1 MRRLDL
7 IITQVRQQT
16 ENEDFSDTT
25 GIRDNEMV
33 QFANDAQEK
42 IHARVRDVYPAA
54 FIKQGTI
61 TTVANQEAYDLPT
74 DCFLDNSVVNVEFSQ
89 DSTEDG
95 YYPLDR
101 ISFKERVS
109 FQAGNPDGYIVRT
122 NKILLAP
129 VPSSSSGTIRLTYVF
144 RLPTV
149 DKRRAKIATV
159 SLNSGTNQI
168 TSITFD
174 TNETIDA
181 TDLVNND
188 YMCIVDRFGVIK
200 MAGIIVDA
208 VDAATGTVTINSSFV
223 YTTGETASVGDYVV
237 SGKYASTHSQMPET
251 CERYLI
257 SYMAWKVFRRDSNS
271 DSGEQSGELEEML
284 ADIVGAFASSITED
298 VQRPAILDNTY
309 LSLTDDF

>member
-42 IHARVRDVYPAA
+42 IHARIRDVYPAA

-61 TTVANQEAYDLPT
+61 ASVANQEAYSLPT
-74 DCFLDNSVVNVEFSQ
+74 DCFLDNSLVNVEYSA
-89 DSTEDG
+89 DSTEEG
-95 YYPLDR
+95 FYPLDR

-109 FQAGNPDGYIVRT
+109 FQAGNPDGYIPRT

-129 VPSSSSGTIRLTYVF
+129 VPNSSSGTIRLNYVF
-144 RLPTV
+144 RLPTI
-149 DKRRAKIATV
+149 DKRRGKISAVT
-159 SLNSGTNQI
+159 LNSGTQQI
-168 TSITFD
+168 TSITLD

-188 YMCIVDRFGVIK
+188 YMCIVDRFGAIK
-200 MAGIIVDA
+200 MAAVLIDA
-208 VDAATGTVTINSSFV
+208 VDGSTGAVTVNSSFV
-223 YTTGETASVGDYVV
+223 YASGETAAAGDYVV
-237 SGKYASTHSQMPET
+237 SGKYATTHAQLPET

-257 SYMAWKVFRRDSNS
+257 SYMAWKVFRRDSNT
-271 DSGEQSGELEEML
+271 DSGEQSGELQEML
-284 ADIVGAFASSITED
+284 SDIVSAFGSSITED

-309 LSLTDDF
+309 MSLTDDY